1 MTKNLI
7 FVILLITISF
17 AGCQSEDNDKTPR
30 EETQVTLYDQNKEA
44 IVYIDYDDEAT
55 IYTFEGEPVA
65 YIESKEQVYSFNAKL
80 LGWYV
85 DGVLYDRTYHAV
97 GAKHGIV
104 RGGINTVVTRL
115 EKIKGVKHIKPEKP
129 VKGND
134 FIHPAL
140 KDSWSETT
148 LTEFFAAGKK

>member
-7 FVILLITISF
+7 FVILLITISL

-65 YIESKEQVYSFNAKL
+65 YIE
-80 LGWYV
+80 
-85 DGVLYDRTYHAV
+85 
-97 GAKHGIV
+97 
-104 RGGINTVVTRL
+104 
-115 EKIKGVKHIKPEKP
+115 
-129 VKGND
+129 
-134 FIHPAL
+134 
-140 KDSWSETT
+140 
-148 LTEFFAAGKK
+148 